1 MKSKTSTP
9 LTLIA
14 VALLTL
20 ATQPAYAAEAENVP
34 PKPAASAA
42 SLSFKSLD
50 TDKDRYL
57 SLKEFTAKGL
67 DDLAF
72 RAADIDS
79 DGRVDPDEYGTYS
92 QLKANDPLKSGSGSV
107 APTKPGDSAPK
118 PTRYPS
124 GY

>member
-9 LTLIA
+9 PTLIA
-14 VALLTL
+14 VALVGL
-20 ATQPAYAAEAENVP
+20 ALQPAYAAEAKSVP
-34 PKPAASAA
+34 PTPAASAA
-42 SLSFKSLD
+42 SLSFKTLD
-50 TDKDRYL
+50 TDKDGYL
-57 SLKEFTAKGL
+57 SIKEFTAKGL

-79 DGRVDPDEYGTYS
+79 DGQVDPDEYGKYS
-92 QLKANDPLKSGSGSV
+92 QLKANDPLKSGSGNA